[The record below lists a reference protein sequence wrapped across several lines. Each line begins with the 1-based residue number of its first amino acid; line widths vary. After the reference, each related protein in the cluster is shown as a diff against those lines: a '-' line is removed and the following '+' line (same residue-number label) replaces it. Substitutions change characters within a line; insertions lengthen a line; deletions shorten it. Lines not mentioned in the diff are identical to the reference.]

1 MSTFEIIPAQPVP
14 RGCYKEEDGIRVCAV
29 YPAGTSCGIL
39 LYGRDKS
46 KAVKVTLPDQVKN
59 GSVYSAFLKG
69 DPSAFSAYRLFSD
82 SHVFLDPYAKKV
94 TGLEQWGKNT
104 ADHDLLGCLEVKN
117 TPYVTVK
124 RPHIPL
130 KDSFLYLLHVRGFT
144 MHAAS
149 GVEKHK
155 RGTYAGIIDKIPYL
169 KDLGVTAIELLP
181 AYEMNIVTVDNEP
194 LNGLFVEN
202 GKVLKDDAGKVKI
215 NYWGFKEG
223 YYFSPRAAYASDPAH
238 AEEEFAALVSALHE
252 NGMELIMQFYFPN
265 WIPPV
270 QMLDVIR
277 HWVYTYHIDG
287 VHLKGERIP
296 TTLIATDPALL
307 DIKIFHDAFDTRAI
321 LESLHT
327 SSVPEIAEYRNDFKI
342 TASRFLKG
350 DDATLPYFV
359 SQMNH
364 MDADCGVINYV
375 GNYDGFTLMDLVSY
389 EHKHNEANGENN
401 RDGEDQNFSWNC
413 GVEGKSRK
421 KSVNELRKRQIM
433 NILTML
439 FFAKGTPLIH
449 AGDEFCNSQN
459 GNNNPY
465 CQDNLTGWT
474 DWSQLEKNKDIRDY
488 VKYLYALRKRYP
500 ILHTGKPFT
509 LLDKDS
515 IGYPDLSYHG
525 IEAWRPDL
533 SSYSHAVG
541 FLYCGA
547 YAEKK
552 APFLYVAFNMH
563 WGDIRLALPTLPKSL
578 QWQLLS
584 DTASGTFS
592 DTGTKCLQDGV
603 KSASRSV
610 QILISSGDFEAVKDK
625 KRQPF

>member
-1 MSTFEIIPAQPVP
+1 MNAFEILPAEPFP
-14 RGCYKEEDGIRVCAV
+14 RGCHKEEEGIRICAV
-29 YPAGTSCGIL
+29 YPNGKHCGIL
-39 LYGRDKS
+39 LYDTSGGKEIRI
-46 KAVKVTLPDQVKN
+46 TLPPSVKN
-59 GSVYSAFLKG
+59 GNIYSAFLKG
-69 DPSAFSAYRLFSD
+69 DASLIHAYRLFSD
-82 SHVFLDPYAKKV
+82 EHVFLDPYAKKV
-94 TGLEQWGKNT
+94 KGLETWGANV
-104 ADHDLLGCLEVKN
+104 ADHDLYGCLDVKK
-117 TPYVTVK
+117 TPYVTK
-124 RPHIPL
+124 TGPKTPL
-130 KDSFLYLLHVRGFT
+130 SDSFLYLLHVRGFT

-149 GVEKHK
+149 GVEKK
-155 RGTYAGIIDKIPYL
+155 RRGTYAGIIDKIPYL
-169 KDLGVTAIELLP
+169 KDLGVTAVELLP
-181 AYEMNIVTVDNEP
+181 AYEMNIVTVDENPTE
-194 LNGLFVEN
+194 GLFVEN
-202 GKVLKDDAGKVKI
+202 GKVLKDAAGKVKV

-223 YYFSPRAAYASDPAH
+223 YYFAPRASYASDPAH
-238 AEEEFAALVSALHE
+238 PEEEFARLVSALHE

-277 HWVYTYHIDG
+277 HWVYTYRIDG

-307 DIKIFHDAFDTRAI
+307 DIKIFHDTFDRPA
-321 LESLHT
+321 LSESHLPPDT
-327 SSVPEIAEYRNDFKI
+327 LQVAEYLNDFRI

-364 MDADCGVINYV
+364 IETDCGVINYV

-389 EHKHNEANGENN
+389 EHKHNEDNGENN
-401 RDGEDQNFSWNC
+401 RDGEDNNFSWNC
-413 GVEGKSRK
+413 GTEGRSRK
-421 KSVNELRKRQIM
+421 KAVNELRKKQMM

-439 FFAKGTPLIH
+439 FLAQGTPLIH
-449 AGDEFCNSQN
+449 AGDEFGNSQN

-465 CQDNLTGWT
+465 CQDNPTGWT
-474 DWSQLEKNKDIRDY
+474 DWSQYEKHKDLHDY
-488 VKYLYALRKRYP
+488 VKWLFALRKRIK
-500 ILHTGKPFT
+500 ILHAGKPLT

-552 APFLYVAFNMH
+552 APFLYVAYNMH
-563 WGDIRLALPTLPKSL
+563 WGDIKLALPNLPKNL
-578 QWQLLS
+578 QWLLLA
-584 DTASGTFS
+584 DTAKGSFS
-592 DTGTKCLQDGV
+592 DEGAKCAQDAV
-603 KSASRSV
+603 KSPSRSV
-610 QILISSGDFEAVKDK
+610 QILVSNADFEAVKDK